1 MKHIIAALAMHESD
15 IHVIDKAE
23 ELAKRTGAK
32 LTYLHAIETPFFNFF
47 SSKNIDENK
56 IKEELIN
63 FVEKHSK
70 AKTVNIITAFS
81 SGWELILKIV
91 KEYGADLVVLGNM
104 SKSHAVVYMGST
116 AKRVLEK
123 VGVPVL
129 IARNKPLNGK
139 ILIPTDLGQY
149 TMSASKVKDFL
160 KTNSE
165 ITYLYANAIS
175 FGVTVPY
182 ATLAVESLEFV
193 QEEVEKQI
201 EEFKKERMDAE
212 VIVMEAEIVSEAVK
226 DYAEQNGYTTIV
238 LASRNLSGLNPIIF
252 GSTASKIAQI
262 ADTNLLLTF
271 VE

>member
-15 IHVIDKAE
+15 VHVINKAE
-23 ELAKRTGAK
+23 KLAKRTGAK
-32 LTYLHAIETPFFNFF
+32 LTYLHAVETPLFNFF
-47 SSKNIDENK
+47 GSKHLDENK
-56 IKEELIN
+56 IKEELTQS
-63 FVEKHSK
+63 VKKLSK

-81 SGWELILKIV
+81 SGWELILKTV
-91 KEYGADLVVLGNM
+91 KEFGADLVILGNM

-123 VGVPVL
+123 VGVPVF
-129 IARNKPLNGK
+129 IARGKPLEGK

-149 TMSASKVKDFL
+149 TMSASKIKEFL
-160 KTNSE
+160 KTDSE
-165 ITYLYANAIS
+165 ITYLYANAVS

-182 ATLAVESLEFV
+182 ATLAIESLEFV
-193 QEEVEKQI
+193 QEEVEKQV
-201 EEFKKERMDAE
+201 EEFKKERTDAE
-212 VIVMEAEIVSEAVK
+212 VVVMEAEIVSEAVK

-252 GSTASKIAQI
+252 GSTASRIAQI
-262 ADTNLLLTF
+262 ANTNLLLTF

>member
-15 IHVIDKAE
+15 MHVIDKAE
-23 ELAKRTGAK
+23 ELSKKTGAK
-32 LTYLHAIETPFFNFF
+32 LTYLHAIETPLFDFF
-47 SSKNIDENK
+47 SSKNINENEVR
-56 IKEELIN
+56 EEIVN
-63 FVEKHSK
+63 SVKKRSK
-70 AKTVNIITAFS
+70 AKNVNLITAVTK
-81 SGWELILKIV
+81 GWELILKTT
-91 KEYGADLVVLGNM
+91 KEFGADLVILGNM
-104 SKSHAVVYMGST
+104 SKSHAVVYLGST

-123 VGVPVL
+123 IGIPVF
-129 IARNKPLNGK
+129 IARDKPINGK

-149 TMSASKVKDFL
+149 TMSASKVKEFL

-165 ITYLYANAIS
+165 ITYLYTNSAS

-182 ATLAVESLEFV
+182 ATLAVQSLEFV
-193 QEEVEKQI
+193 QEEIEKQV
-201 EEFKKERMDAE
+201 EEFKQERADAKT
-212 VIVMEAEIVSEAVK
+212 VIIDAEIVSEAVR
-226 DYAEQNGYTTIV
+226 DYAQQNGYTTIV